1 MNKNPLILSDLP
13 VERIVLGDTE
23 REVITFSEEDI
34 INMDDV
40 PTEHISAEDIE
51 MARYVGRRIGKP
63 KDPKKKSKNKISKNS
78 RKMNRRK

>member
-23 REVITFSEEDI
+23 REVITFSEKDI